1 MGGVFCRVIKVKRGK
16 FMRYREIYEVPLTRA
31 FSNVDKAGENS
42 VACAKATR
50 SAALG
55 VGLMAAAVKL
65 IGTGTVGAGVVRK
78 HAIIWWMQSGGL
90 GEECT
95 DQRVTKLTN
104 G

>member
-1 MGGVFCRVIKVKRGK
+1 MGGVFRRVIKVKRGK
-16 FMRYREIYEVPLTRA
+16 FMRYPLTRA

-90 GEECT
+90 GECT